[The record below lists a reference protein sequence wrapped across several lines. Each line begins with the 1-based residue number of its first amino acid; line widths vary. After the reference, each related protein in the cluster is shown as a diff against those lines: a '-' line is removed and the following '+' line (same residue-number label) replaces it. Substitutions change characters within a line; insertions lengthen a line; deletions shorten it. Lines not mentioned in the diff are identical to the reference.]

1 MLYVQ
6 QSLGPREEIV
16 YAARFHWMY
25 TVRAVMWIILFCGAA
40 ILLAYMGVWW
50 LLSAEIR
57 VTFPDLPPE
66 KFHLAWQETVNRYG
80 GFLRMVW
87 MLPSV
92 MRLAMIGMFI
102 CGFAMFAHMMLIRAT
117 TEIAVTTE
125 RVVYKRGLISRDIG
139 EINIDRIEGVAVH
152 QGVLGRIFGYG
163 RILIRGMGVG
173 EVLLPTI
180 AEPIE
185 FRRAVQEAK
194 NIEERE
200 DIRAATTGDEF

>member
-6 QSLGPREEIV
+6 QSLGPREELV
-16 YAARFHWMY
+16 YGARFHWMY
-25 TVRAVMWIILFCGAA
+25 TVRAAMWIIIFSVFAA
-40 ILLAYMGVWW
+40 GLAYIGVWW

-57 VTFPDLPPE
+57 ATFPDLPAD
-66 KFHLAWQETVNRYG
+66 KFHLAWQELVAKHG
-80 GFLRMVW
+80 GFLRLVW

-92 MRLAMIGMFI
+92 VRLGMIGLFVV
-102 CGFAMFAHMMLIRAT
+102 GFAMFAHMMLVRAT

-125 RVVYKRGLISRDIG
+125 RVIYKRGMIARDIG

-152 QGVLGRIFGYG
+152 QGIIGRIFGYG

-180 AEPIE
+180 ADPIG
-185 FRRAVQEAK
+185 FRRAVQESKAM
-194 NIEERE
+194 E
-200 DIRAATTGDEF
+200 DRVNVRANTSGDEF